1 MFRPISI
8 KLPWMIS
15 MVTYQTEEYAKCIDL
30 SLLQHKQMR
39 QLQIFLP
46 ELVFV
51 DGEPEHKAPEP

>member
-1 MFRPISI
+1 
-8 KLPWMIS
+8 

-39 QLQIFLP
+39 QRQIFLP